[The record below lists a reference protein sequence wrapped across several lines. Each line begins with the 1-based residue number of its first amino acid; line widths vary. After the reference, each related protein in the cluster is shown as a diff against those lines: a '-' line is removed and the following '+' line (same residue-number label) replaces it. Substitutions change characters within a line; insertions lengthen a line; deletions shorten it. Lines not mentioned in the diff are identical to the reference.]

1 MTQPLTIK
9 GWENGVADSPHMG
22 MGMLR
27 NVDIEAFPGA
37 VKVQKLPVSYFNTV
51 TFTATFTAAVTDI
64 LTIAGGSVLQYGQP
78 VMFTTTGTLPA
89 GLALNTVYYMYNPDN
104 VNFKVASTMALL
116 NAGTYVNITDTG
128 SGTHTVT
135 TITPSTINYIIED
148 KRIDTYFFQDNNGR
162 VWYSLGGSTTLYL
175 LRGNTLGG
183 DGYSGNGM
191 AILQNSDSTAVYLFA
206 FRSGNIDVINIYGTS
221 NIETPVWSN
230 SWKTLNSG
238 SGSGNQHYAMMAQD
252 GIIYFCDDRYVGS
265 IKENVGSVFDPAS
278 AGTYTFNN
286 QALDL
291 PLNESAEWLEELGI
305 NLMIAGGSWDKI
317 YPWDRIS
324 DSFGLPLTVPE
335 KGVKRLKNIGNIV
348 YILAG
353 TKGNI
358 YSTQGTYV
366 RHFKKLPDYLVNN
379 SSSVQSNVVTWGG
392 IAQRD
397 GALIFGV
404 GALTTGNS
412 GVYLLY
418 PDGRL
423 IQDNMPST
431 GSRLVT
437 AIFAEDDFYKIGYA
451 SGADYMGT
459 TRYVSYETVLH
470 SALYKVGNK
479 TQKATYSTLEVQ
491 VAKPAASGHM
501 RIKYRTD
508 ESTAFADFPGG
519 AVVCTADSASTSF
532 EFDIG
537 LIDLE
542 NLQIQVEMDGLFEL
556 IELRLL
562 Q

>member
-1 MTQPLTIK
+1 MTQPLIIK
-9 GWENGVADSPHMG
+9 GWEDGVADSPHVG

-27 NVDIEAFPGA
+27 NVDIEAFPRA
-37 VKVQKLPVSYFNTV
+37 VKVQKLPVSLFNTV
-51 TFTATFTAAVTDI
+51 TFTANFTAAVTDI
-64 LTIAGGSVLQYGQP
+64 LTIPAGGVMQYGQP
-78 VMFTTTGTLPA
+78 VKFTTTGTLPA
-89 GLALNTVYYMYNPDN
+89 GLALNTVYYIYNPDN
-104 VNFKVASTMALL
+104 INFKVASTMALL

-128 SGTHTVT
+128 TGTHTVT
-135 TITPSTINYIIED
+135 TITPGTINHIIED
-148 KRIDTYFFQDNNGR
+148 KRTDYYFLQDDNGR
-162 VWYSLGGSTTLYL
+162 VWYLAGSATAYL
-175 LRGNTLGG
+175 LNGNTLAG
-183 DGYSGNGM
+183 DGYSGNGL
-191 AILQNSDSTAVYLFA
+191 AILRNSDSTATYLFA
-206 FRSGNIDVINIYGTS
+206 FRSGAIDVINVYGTT
-221 NIETPVWSN
+221 NVETPVWSN
-230 SWKTLNSG
+230 SWKSLNSG
-238 SGSGNQHYAMMAQD
+238 AGSGNPHYAITAQD

-265 IKENVGSVFDPAS
+265 IKENVGSVFDPATG
-278 AGTYTFNN
+278 GTYTFNN

-291 PLNESAEWLEELGI
+291 PIGEVTQWLEELGI
-305 NLMIAGGSWDKI
+305 NLLVAGGSWDKI

-324 DSFGLPLTVPE
+324 DSFSIPLTVPE

-366 RHFKKLPDYLVNN
+366 KHFKKLPDYLVNN
-379 SSSVQSNVVTWGG
+379 SSTVGLNIVTWGG
-392 IAQRD
+392 IAQRN

-404 GALTTGNS
+404 GGQTTGNS

-431 GSRLVT
+431 GSRLAT
-437 AIFAEDDFYKIGYA
+437 AIFAEDDFYKMGYA

-479 TQKATYSTLEVQ
+479 TQKATYSNLEVQ

-501 RIKYRTD
+501 RIKYRTN
-508 ESTAFADFPGG
+508 ESAAFADFPGG
-519 AVVCTADSASTSF
+519 AVVCTADSSSTSF
-532 EFDIG
+532 DFDIG
-537 LIDLE
+537 LTDLE

-556 IELRLL
+556 IELRLFP
-562 Q
+562 